1 MTLWHRHSRWLL
13 GSVLAG
19 SLLVAPV
26 SHATNTED
34 VVQASDSLAG
44 NYLAARIAATDR
56 NTRAAATF
64 YRQVLK
70 LDPDNEELQLRA
82 FLTFIGNGD
91 FDEGVALGETLT
103 TYDTTPE
110 MVSIVLAVDRMRSK
124 NWPGAVKQL
133 DKDWESALD
142 RLVAGLAEGW
152 AHFGAGD
159 TDEALLTI
167 DGLNGPSWFDL
178 FVQYHGGLIA
188 LAAGDAIDAA
198 RRLDVAYNNRGGAQA
213 SAATY
218 SRVVNAYAL
227 ALAGAGRR
235 PEALE
240 IVNRVLDDQPQ
251 NPVFLE
257 LQTALNGAGP
267 LPKSIANARRGAAE
281 MFLNVASALNRDGGE
296 NFALIYMQL
305 ARQLAPKDEL
315 VTASLADLLDR
326 QGVLDEANTLFDSL
340 PDGSIYAPI
349 ARLEKALNLDE
360 LGEEDEA
367 RAIFERLM
375 SERPD
380 DMVVSMSYG
389 AVLSRHERYDEAA
402 KVYQAAV
409 DRLPQLEPIHW
420 NLVYRLGISYE
431 RTKQWDKAEP
441 MFRKALELNP
451 DQPSVLNYLGY
462 SLVDMDVKVPEA
474 LDMIRRA
481 VAQRPNDG
489 YMVDSLGWAYYKLK
503 RFSEAVVELERAVE
517 LRPGDPTIND
527 HLGDAYW
534 RANRKL
540 EAIFQWRHALAL
552 DPDDANIPEI
562 TRKLNDG
569 MKPLPKP
576 GEREALTPDQPTD
589 DDKEG

>member
-1 MTLWHRHSRWLL
+1 MKLRLRHSRLLL
-13 GSVLAG
+13 GSFLAG
-19 SLLVAPV
+19 ALTFASPALATGGDDAPV
-26 SHATNTED
+26 
-34 VVQASDSLAG
+34 ASDSLAG

-56 NTRAAATF
+56 NTQAAATF

-91 FDEGVALGETLT
+91 FDDGVELGEQLA

-110 MVSIVLAVDRMRSK
+110 MVSIVLAVDRMRAK
-124 NWPGAVKQL
+124 NWKGAITQL

-142 RLVAGLAEGW
+142 RLVAGLALSW

-159 TDEALLTI
+159 TDTALATI

-198 RRLDVAYNNRGGAQA
+198 RRLDAGYNNRGGAQA

-227 ALAGAGRR
+227 ALAAGGRR
-235 PEALE
+235 PDALE
-240 IVNRVLDDQPQ
+240 VVNRVLTDQPQ

-267 LPKSIANARRGAAE
+267 LPKGIANPRRGAAE
-281 MFLNVASALNRDGGE
+281 VLLNVASALNRDGGE

-305 ARQLAPKDEL
+305 ARQLAPNDEL
-315 VTASLADLLDR
+315 VAVSLADLLDR
-326 QGVLDEANTLFDSL
+326 QGVLDRANVLFDSL
-340 PDGSIYAPI
+340 PDTSIYAPI
-349 ARLEKALNLDE
+349 ARLEKALNLDQM
-360 LGEEDEA
+360 GDRDEA
-367 RAIFERLM
+367 QVIFDQLM
-375 SERPD
+375 VERPD
-380 DMVVSMSYG
+380 DLVVSMSYG
-389 AVLSRHERYDEAA
+389 AVLSRHENYDEAA
-402 KVYQAAV
+402 KVYQAAL
-409 DRLPQLEPIHW
+409 DRLDAVEPQHW

-431 RTKQWDKAEP
+431 RTKQWEKAEP

-462 SLVDMDVKVPEA
+462 SLVDMDMKVPEA

-534 RANRKL
+534 RANRRL
-540 EAIFQWRHALAL
+540 EAVFQWRHALAL
-552 DPDDANIPEI
+552 DPDEANIPGNHPQAGRGHEAAAEA
-562 TRKLNDG
+562 RRARSPD
-569 MKPLPKP
+569 P
-576 GEREALTPDQPTD
+576 G
-589 DDKEG
+589 